1 VTKRDAGAGRTQ
13 PSTSAIEESLG
24 LIKSWEQSH
33 LQRRSLI
40 ERVSDAITS
49 FAASGPVLLLH
60 FIVFSGWIVVNSGW
74 IPGVVPFDPIPCPLL
89 TMGVSLEAI
98 FLALFVLASQNRL
111 TRQADMR
118 SQLDLQV
125 NLLAEREM
133 TAVLQLLKDIA
144 DHLQVKTELTQ
155 DQMDLIN
162 KTDVGKLA
170 EEVESEASKD
180 GSPRP

>member
-1 VTKRDAGAGRTQ
+1 MTKRDAGNAETQ
-13 PSTSAIEESLG
+13 QPTPSAIEEHLE
-24 LIKSWEQSH
+24 LIKNWEQSQLH
-33 LQRRSLI
+33 RRSVI
-40 ERVSDAITS
+40 QRVSDSITS
-49 FAASGPVLLLH
+49 FAARGPVLLLH
-60 FIVFSGWIVVNSGW
+60 FVVFSAWIVLNSGE

-111 TRQADMR
+111 TRQSDMR

-133 TAVLQLLKDIA
+133 TAVLQLLRDIA

-155 DQMDLIN
+155 DQIDLVN

-170 EEVESEASKD
+170 EEVESET
-180 GSPRP
+180 